1 LIKPDQIAQPIFIRA
16 CSKTIVVPMTD
27 WSRQC
32 IAADI
37 LQEHITA
44 TDFDIYIHQALY
56 KIGQTDEFSTV

>member
-1 LIKPDQIAQPIFIRA
+1 
-16 CSKTIVVPMTD
+16 MTD